1 MYLHT
6 CTGKDNTNLC
16 FEVLTGEGDLAEL
29 EVEEECAG
37 ETTGAGA
44 GAVGS
49 ACGTRLL
56 DSLSTT
62 CGLQQR
68 HITVFE

>member
-1 MYLHT
+1 MYLHRCRGT
-6 CTGKDNTNLC
+6 FNNTNLF

-37 ETTGAGA
+37 EATGAV
-44 GAVGS
+44 AVGS
-49 ACGTRLL
+49 ACGTGLP

-62 CGLQQR
+62 CGLQQS
-68 HITVFE
+68 HITVCD